1 MEERDEAGVS
11 EVRFE
16 IRAEHD
22 PSLRAS
28 AESRFFAPRR

>member
-1 MEERDEAGVS
+1 VS
-11 EVRFE
+11 ELRFE
-16 IRAEHD
+16 VRAEDD